1 MDERIIQGQALGLK
15 AVKPSPLAD
24 AEVNP
29 QPLPCEDPEQDLK
42 IYPRWEYP
50 ERRDP
55 KWGEV
60 TKQGLIVGRGAKQ
73 RVVPPDEVYKLAT
86 MGCPDLEI
94 AEWFGIDDQTL
105 RYNFKQYL
113 AKARS
118 HLKQRLRQAQIR
130 TALDGNATLLI
141 WLGKN
146 MLGQSDN
153 PLNSEDSKP
162 LPWNEEE

>member
-1 MDERIIQGQALGLK
+1 MEDINEQELPFL
-15 AVKPSPLAD
+15 PS
-24 AEVNP
+24 E
-29 QPLPCEDPEQDLK
+29 QPEQDLK
-42 IYPRWEYP
+42 AYPKWEYQ

-86 MGCPDLEI
+86 MGCPDKEI
-94 AEWFGIDDQTL
+94 AEWFDIDDQTL

-113 AKARS
+113 AKARA
-118 HLKQRLRQAQIR
+118 HLKQRLRQAQLR
-130 TALDGNATLLI
+130 TALDGNATMQI

-146 MLGQSDN
+146 ILGQTESPQNSD
-153 PLNSEDSKP
+153 DIKP
-162 LPWNEEE
+162 LPWTDD